1 MKTVSFV
8 SAEPIDKG
16 WSGDKKYRVQT
27 ADGRTLL
34 LRLSPVEQ
42 LARKQEECIRMRQA
56 AALGVPLCCPVEVG
70 TCPEG
75 TYSLYEWIDGEEAE
89 AAVPR
94 LAPAD
99 AYRYGVQA
107 GRYLKQLHTLPAP
120 AGQEPWDIRY
130 ARKIDH
136 KLALYAG
143 CPLKYDGGEI
153 FLAYIQHN
161 RRLIQGRPQCFQHG
175 DYHIGNMV
183 LQGGRLIIL
192 DFDRFDYGD
201 PWEEFN
207 RIVWCAQK
215 SPSFAAGMVDGYF
228 DGTPPSDFW
237 RLLALYIAVNTLSSL
252 PWAIPFGQAE
262 IDTMQRQAGEV
273 LAWYDHMR
281 CPVPAWYTEG
291 RTAV

>member
-42 LARKQEECIRMRQA
+42 LARKREECTRMRQA

-120 AGQEPWDIRY
+120 VGQEPWDIRY
-130 ARKIDH
+130 ARKFDH
-136 KLALYAG
+136 KLALYA
-143 CPLKYDGGEI
+143 
-153 FLAYIQHN
+153 ARSN
-161 RRLIQGRPQCFQHG
+161 TTAGRFS
-175 DYHIGNMV
+175 
-183 LQGGRLIIL
+183 LRTSSTTAASFRGGRSASSTGTTISATW
-192 DFDRFDYGD
+192 FFR
-201 PWEEFN
+201 
-207 RIVWCAQK
+207 
-215 SPSFAAGMVDGYF
+215 AAG
-228 DGTPPSDFW
+228 
-237 RLLALYIAVNTLSSL
+237 
-252 PWAIPFGQAE
+252 
-262 IDTMQRQAGEV
+262 
-273 LAWYDHMR
+273 
-281 CPVPAWYTEG
+281 
-291 RTAV
+291 